1 MPTEVVSVNCTVDVT
16 PESVSLITSKGS
28 CPKPAVVMCFLKLA
42 SGDLEFIGALDIAPE
57 LISLIWG
64 ISPDFVPLISSV
76 GLAEVAL
83 ANDGA
88 LDSVPEGEDLIVGT
102 DATPKTVALHCGT
115 DRSPETGFLT

>member
-1 MPTEVVSVNCTVDVT
+1 M
-16 PESVSLITSKGS
+16 
-28 CPKPAVVMCFLKLA
+28 
-42 SGDLEFIGALDIAPE
+42 
-57 LISLIWG
+57 
-64 ISPDFVPLISSV
+64 PLISSV

-83 ANDGA
+83 AIDGA